1 MNESAKKYL
10 KGNYYSGFKKISQSL
25 KSEIIPLEFKQ
36 EVEDDIL
43 ELLIR
48 NQNNNKDFN
57 EVIGNDVN
65 TFTREIINAYLS
77 TLPKKY
83 QYFTILKMSLVF
95 SVLVFGFS
103 IIEQGS
109 NLGSFSMSIIYFLI
123 GLLTYFTL
131 YKTTGKFNL
140 KLTIYVPIILGFTFG
155 IFQNSIFKNI
165 SFINTLSTFPI
176 DIKISLCL
184 IIIEILTI
192 LLIDRYLRKLN
203 FN

>member
-1 MNESAKKYL
+1 MSESAKKYL

-57 EVIGNDVN
+57 EVIGNDIN

-95 SVLVFGFS
+95 SALVFGFS

-109 NLGSFSMSIIYFLI
+109 NLGSFSMSIICFLI

-131 YKTTGKFNL
+131 YKITGKFNL
-140 KLTIYVPIILGFTFG
+140 KLTYVPVILGFTFG

-165 SFINTLSTFPI
+165 NFINTLSTFPI

-184 IIIEILTI
+184 IIIEILII